1 MGLHEEHVFA
11 RRMTPWVSFF
21 CGCHPSFDPICS
33 SFSVLTSCKI
43 ADHPQIFIY
52 WESRILRKTQE
63 KRRRRQPPFCGRALR
78 RVMAEEAVLPFEVL
92 ENVKQ
97 LNGPVMELEL
107 QLRVLL
113 KSCRRQSLSL
123 LTPVE
128 RASTF
133 LCLSKALTTLFS
145 CMLVIHSY
153 FSILLLFPQ
162 TIACSFLC
170 SEAFF
175 GPSGN

>member
-1 MGLHEEHVFA
+1 MSSIFRPYLFILFSFNFLHNCRSSADFHLLGVQDLTKNTREGEEE
-11 RRMTPWVSFF
+11 
-21 CGCHPSFDPICS
+21 D
-33 SFSVLTSCKI
+33 K
-43 ADHPQIFIY
+43 
-52 WESRILRKTQE
+52 
-63 KRRRRQPPFCGRALR
+63 PPFCGRAVR
-78 RVMAEEAVLPFEVL
+78 GAMAEEAVLPFEVL

-153 FSILLLFPQ
+153 FPILLLFPQ

-175 GPSGN
+175 GPSGNQKLLVRKSVTILSGFCRSRF